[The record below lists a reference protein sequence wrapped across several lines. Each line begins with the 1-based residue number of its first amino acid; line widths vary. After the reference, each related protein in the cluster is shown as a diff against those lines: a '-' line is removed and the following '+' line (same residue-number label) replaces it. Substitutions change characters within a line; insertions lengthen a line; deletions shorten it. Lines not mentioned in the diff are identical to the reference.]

1 MNDRERARNDDQ
13 RWLGLLLA
21 VLAVFALS
29 ACSNSSPK
37 EDARVTS
44 CEPGG
49 EGTKPHA
56 AGDVENTSSK
66 RSNFF
71 IRVEFRDSS
80 GNRVSEGV
88 DSINNVEPGTTSP
101 WNVTAIADAQG
112 PVTCE
117 LGTVRRTVAAPS

>member
-1 MNDRERARNDDQ
+1 MNDRERARNDGR
-13 RWLGLLLA
+13 RWLSLLLA
-21 VLAVFALS
+21 ALAVVALS
-29 ACSNSSPK
+29 ACSSSNLK

-56 AGDVENTSSK
+56 SGDVQNTSSK

-112 PVTCE
+112 PITCE